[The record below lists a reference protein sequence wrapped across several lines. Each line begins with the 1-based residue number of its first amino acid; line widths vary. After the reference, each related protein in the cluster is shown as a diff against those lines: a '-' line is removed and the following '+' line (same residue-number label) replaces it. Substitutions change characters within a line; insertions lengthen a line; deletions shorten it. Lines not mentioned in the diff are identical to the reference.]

1 MASPTTPTPRPER
14 RRSKR
19 IAVLAAIALAF
30 GVGRWTVD
38 SRPASTPAA
47 QRARPPSPPGGR
59 DRSPSGVWPPAAAS
73 GPALPSAVPAAAP
86 PPVEAS
92 RDAAV
97 ASASAP
103 PRTALSPET
112 RARVHE
118 DASSEL
124 ERTREHV
131 VARCWPRDGLPGG
144 RRRTTVTYDV
154 TFDPAG
160 REIARGVLED
170 RRAPAGEF
178 GRCLRRLEGT
188 SLSVEPPG
196 TFVTLRLPVTYP

>member
-1 MASPTTPTPRPER
+1 VPADAPPSAEPSRDP
-14 RRSKR
+14 
-19 IAVLAAIALAF
+19 
-30 GVGRWTVD
+30 VGAR
-38 SRPASTPAA
+38 APAA
-47 QRARPPSPPGGR
+47 
-59 DRSPSGVWPPAAAS
+59 
-73 GPALPSAVPAAAP
+73 L
-86 PPVEAS
+86 
-92 RDAAV
+92 
-97 ASASAP
+97 
-103 PRTALSPET
+103 RTPLSPEAQ
-112 RARVHE
+112 ARVHD
-118 DASSEL
+118 DAYSEI

-144 RRRTTVTYDV
+144 RRQTTVTYNV